1 MRDEINQI
9 QPRDIL
15 LLQKVHGMRI
25 LFAED
30 GHQHIGASDFFL
42 PGGLHMQNRA
52 LDDPLETQCR
62 LGFAIMV
69 FGDNRRVLFDKAGEF
84 QAQCFKLST
93 TGP

>member
-1 MRDEINQI
+1 MAVPLGKKGDE
-9 QPRDIL
+9 
-15 LLQKVHGMRI
+15 
-25 LFAED
+25 
-30 GHQHIGASDFFL
+30 HIGSGHFL
-42 PGGLHMQNRA
+42 LVGGLHMQNRA